1 MSANETGSH
10 STRDPILRVPK
21 GEEKRLESLQ
31 KTQNGNPKDDKI
43 GATNLIG
50 FYALCRSCRCT
61 FRRCV
66 KEQSVRLKPDG
77 SKALVGRVKCP
88 ECGSNETE
96 VQDFRGD

>member
-1 MSANETGSH
+1 MIEQQTMRCKEKH
-10 STRDPILRVPK
+10 S
-21 GEEKRLESLQ
+21 ESLQ
-31 KTQNGNPKDDKI
+31 KMQNGNPKGGKM

-77 SKALVGRVKCP
+77 SKVLVGRVKCP
-88 ECGSNETE
+88 ECGSDETE